1 MAKEASASCAIDAQ
15 RLAVLCFNKKLIP
28 ERFTD

>member
-1 MAKEASASCAIDAQ
+1 MAKEASASRAIDVQ
-15 RLAVLCFNKKLIP
+15 RLVVLCFDKKLIP